1 MWINSAAKNVLTY
14 CLDLHNIIIYKFVK
28 KITVPTSVLFGVI
41 LNHKST
47 AKLTPTVNYKH
58 IWKCFY
64 LVRIWIV
71 WLFKKVCYILN
82 EQIQISPS
90 VGPVIEIT
98 YIYYR

>member
-1 MWINSAAKNVLTY
+1 MRSLMWISSAAKNVLTY

-58 IWKCFY
+58 IEAPLEVVPAMKAMED
-64 LVRIWIV
+64 L
-71 WLFKKVCYILN
+71 L
-82 EQIQISPS
+82 
-90 VGPVIEIT
+90 
-98 YIYYR
+98 